1 MADAPAADVA
11 AAADVTAIATA
22 ARAAALQL
30 GAATLAQRNAVLA
43 ALAEGLRASLP
54 AVLAANA
61 ADGAAAAA
69 AGLEPA
75 TLKRL
80 VLDEAKLAALLDG
93 LRDLAALP
101 DPLGRASLART
112 LAPGLELRRASCPLG
127 VLAIIFEAR
136 PEAVIQIASL
146 AIKSGN
152 AVILKGGKEAA
163 RSNGALVALVRGAL
177 AAVGAAATP
186 RDAVQLVGSREDVAA
201 LLRLDELID
210 LVIPRGSLRLVREV
224 KAATRIPVLGH
235 ADGVCHVYLDACA
248 EPALAAPLV
257 VDSKAH
263 YPAACNAAE
272 TLLVHRGGA
281 LARALPLV
289 AQRLLEAGVTLHAD
303 AECKP
308 VALAALA
315 AAQAAAAAAAGA
327 PPLGAVVDAVPADWD
342 TEWLSLHMGVA
353 AVGST
358 EEAIAWVNAHG
369 SGHTDAIVSSDA
381 GAPGGSVARFLAG
394 VDSAG
399 VYHNASTRFA
409 DGFRYGFGAEVG
421 ISTNKLH
428 ARGPVGLEGLCTYKY
443 TLAGQGHTVAQ
454 FGGGGG
460 GGGEGGM
467 LQLYGTS
474 LPQLQWVHKDHEV

>member
-1 MADAPAADVA
+1 VDDILVRRVPAAPG
-11 AAADVTAIATA
+11 A
-22 ARAAALQL
+22 ARL
-30 GAATLAQRNAVLA
+30 GTRT
-43 ALAEGLRASLP
+43 EP
-54 AVLAANA
+54 AV
-61 ADGAAAAA
+61 
-69 AGLEPA
+69 P
-75 TLKRL
+75 
-80 VLDEAKLAALLDG
+80 LDV
-93 LRDLAALP
+93 
-101 DPLGRASLART
+101 RA
-112 LAPGLELRRASCPLG
+112 
-127 VLAIIFEAR
+127 
-136 PEAVIQIASL
+136 
-146 AIKSGN
+146 
-152 AVILKGGKEAA
+152 
-163 RSNGALVALVRGAL
+163 
-177 AAVGAAATP
+177 P

-315 AAQAAAAAAAGA
+315 AAQAAAAAGAA
-327 PPLGAVVDAVPADWD
+327 PLGAVVDAVPADWD

-369 SGHTDAIVSSDA
+369 SGHTDAIVSSDD

-460 GGGEGGM
+460 GGGGGM